1 MNDFVNYM
9 PITIVMI
16 IALISLMVQPL
27 YKAVIKFI
35 AAPIV
40 GAVYVLYIGITTAM
54 EQSAAQAVPHP
65 SVILLCFAPKG
76 HLPAASMS
84 DNPDTNL
91 HP

>member
-54 EQSAAQAVPHP
+54 ERSAAQAVPQNTGG
-65 SVILLCFAPKG
+65 VIIKFNSISEQKT
-76 HLPAASMS
+76 AA
-84 DNPDTNL
+84 
-91 HP
+91 